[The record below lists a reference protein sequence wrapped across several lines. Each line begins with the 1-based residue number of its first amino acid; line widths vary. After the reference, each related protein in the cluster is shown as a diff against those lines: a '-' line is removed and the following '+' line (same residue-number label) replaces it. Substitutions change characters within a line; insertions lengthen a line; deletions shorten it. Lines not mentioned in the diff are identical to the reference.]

1 MSSVNLRNI
10 SPFAQLVAL
19 IVVSCFF
26 ARCTPLNQE
35 TESKTN
41 SRNLLNSSSTFI
53 YNMIPPNTAADISS
67 GYAAAI
73 NAFSVNLLDKIYTS
87 NSYLGKNVV
96 VSPFCAS
103 LNLAI
108 ITEATTG
115 TSQTELLGVLGG
127 RPALDDARPALCKL
141 LYADNSVVLQ
151 IADAV
156 WVDSTK
162 YSLLPSFRDTA
173 NKKYGVQATGLDFS
187 NVQGSVAAINQ
198 WIANNTANL
207 VTNVVDESYIT
218 PFTALLLTNT
228 IYFKADWTSPFDV
241 TQTAPHPFST
251 PTGTVDVSMM
261 TSKYQHK
268 TRKTADYENVRLY
281 YGTNA
286 ENFFYLDV
294 YMPESISVEEFIGQ
308 KCLAALTNQDSMG
321 YGGLRMP
328 KFFFENLIDLKP
340 VLQNMGVN
348 GAFDPNAGEITG
360 MAFDKSAQ
368 DNAHLHIERIVQ
380 KAGIKTDEE
389 GTVAYAV
396 TVSGLFAGSAAS
408 GSPDVVLDRPFVYFI
423 RAGATGLVLFAG
435 VVNNPNEKT

>member
-1 MSSVNLRNI
+1 MSPVNLKSI
-10 SPFAQLVAL
+10 SSFTQLAAL
-19 IVVSCFF
+19 IAVSSFL
-26 ARCTPLNQE
+26 ARCTPLNHE
-35 TESKTN
+35 TETKAD
-41 SRNLLNSSSTFI
+41 SRNLRNSASTFI
-53 YNMIPPNTAADISS
+53 YNMIPPNATADISS
-67 GYAAAI
+67 EYTAAI
-73 NAFSVNLLDKIYTS
+73 NTFSVNVLNKIYTS
-87 NSYLGKNVV
+87 DSYLGKNVV

-103 LNLAI
+103 RNLAI

-127 RPALDDARPALCKL
+127 RQALDDARSALSKL

-156 WVDSTK
+156 WMDSTK
-162 YSLLPSFRDTA
+162 YSLLPAFRDTA
-173 NKKYGVQATGLDFS
+173 NTKYGVQATGLDFG
-187 NVQGSVAAINQ
+187 NVQGSVSAINQ

-207 VTNVVDESYIT
+207 ITNVIDRSYIT
-218 PFTALLLTNT
+218 PITALLITST

-241 TQTAPHPFST
+241 TQTAPYPFST
-251 PTGTVDVSMM
+251 PTGSVEVSMM
-261 TSKYQHK
+261 TSKYQHQ
-268 TRKTADYENVRLY
+268 TRKTADYENVKLY

-286 ENFFYLDV
+286 QNFFYLDV

-308 KCLAALTNQDSMG
+308 KCLAALASQDSMG

-348 GAFDPNAGEITG
+348 GAFDPNVSEITG
-360 MAFDKSAQ
+360 MALNKSSG
-368 DNAHLHIERIVQ
+368 DNAHLYIERIVQ
-380 KAGIKTDEE
+380 KAGIQTDEE

-396 TVSGLFAGSAAS
+396 TVSAIAEGAAAEV
-408 GSPDVVLDRPFVYFI
+408 SPDVVLNRPFVYFI

-435 VVNNPNEKT
+435 VVNNPNGK